1 MDPVERT
8 RRFYEERAAIAL
20 REARLAEDQRRAAV
34 AAFKFLGRGK
44 TPSGRI
50 ILAIAIANESLRT
63 RQELAQESQRRGPPP
78 DLATRRW

>member
-20 REARLAEDQRRAAV
+20 REARLAEAQRRAAV

-44 TPSGRI
+44 TPSGRLL
-50 ILAIAIANESLRT
+50 LAIAIANEELRM
-63 RQELAQESQRRGPPP
+63 RQERARNSWCYGPPS